1 MSTPARLAR
10 GTGLTLAT
18 VATNILGQIATV
30 PIFLSHWNAA
40 TYGVWLIMIG
50 SFGYLFLLS
59 FAFQQYAY
67 GEMLKAG
74 AGARDSVRAIWRI
87 SVVMAF
93 IVAAVELVIVWV
105 LTSDS
110 FLAWVV
116 PDLYATPMAGTV
128 AFLLLLYSA
137 MNFLTMPL
145 NAITAHANTVH
156 GHYPRVAFWALVNAV
171 FRLVAPAI
179 AVLAGAGFETAVMV
193 YVLAHVASILP
204 ALWDM
209 LRLAQ
214 REGLFQP
221 TPLDWRQG
229 ARNVVLSLPLAART
243 LIDSFR
249 QQGFRLLLGAFI
261 GPVAVSVLATTR
273 TFANVLHQGLSTIT
287 APVLPE
293 LMRYVIDRDQERVE
307 GAFAIVWL
315 CLFALLVPSV
325 LILCLLAEPVFLYW
339 TRGAV
344 SFDPILFLSL
354 VMAVIVFAA
363 AQPAV
368 AILQGQN
375 RVGWLIGAAVAA
387 TAGLGALSLAL
398 MPPLGLRGAGA
409 ALLGAEVCALA
420 VALIGATRA
429 LAQDGLAFPQRS
441 FVLVLANVAVA
452 GGLTLVAVLV
462 FDGKAVAF
470 VLPLTTNLVFA
481 ALYWGTIPALARA
494 SIRDVLYA
502 LRGRL
507 PGRHKHSRPDD

>member
-1 MSTPARLAR
+1 MSTPARIAR

-18 VATNILGQIATV
+18 VATNILGQVATV
-30 PIFLSHWNAA
+30 PIFLSHWHAS

-50 SFGYLFLLS
+50 AFSYLFLLS
-59 FAFQQYAY
+59 GAFQQYAY

-74 AGARDSVRAIWRI
+74 AGARDAVRGIWRI

-93 IVAAVELVIVWV
+93 FVAAVELMIVAV
-105 LTSDS
+105 LTSHR
-110 FLAWVV
+110 FLAWVA
-116 PDLYATPMAGTV
+116 PDLYGTPLVEAV
-128 AFLLLLYSA
+128 AFFLLLYSA
-137 MNFLTMPL
+137 LNFLTMPL

-179 AVLAGAGFETAVMV
+179 AVLAGAGFKTAVLV

-209 LRLAQ
+209 LRLAR
-214 REGLFQP
+214 REGLLQP
-221 TPLDWRQG
+221 TSLDWRQG
-229 ARNVVLSLPLAART
+229 VRNVVFSLPLAART

-249 QQGFRLLLGAFI
+249 QQGFRLILGAFI

-273 TFANVLHQGLSTIT
+273 TFANVLHQGLTTIT

-293 LMRYVIDRDQERVE
+293 LMRYITARDQDRIE

-315 CLFALLVPSV
+315 CLFALLVPSM
-325 LILCLLAEPVFLYW
+325 LILCLLAESVFLFW

-344 SFDPILFLSL
+344 TFDPVLFLSL

-368 AILQGQN
+368 AVLQGQN

-387 TAGLGALSLAL
+387 TAGLGALALAL
-398 MPPLGLRGAGA
+398 MPLLGLRGAGA

-420 VALIGATRA
+420 VALGGATRV
-429 LAQDGLAFPQRS
+429 LVQGGLAFPRRS
-441 FVLVLANVAVA
+441 FALVLANVAVV
-452 GGLTLVAVLV
+452 GGLTLAAVSV
-462 FDGKAVAF
+462 FDSRVLAF
-470 VLPLTTNLVFA
+470 MVPLATNLVFA
-481 ALYWGTIPALARA
+481 ALYWATIPALARA
-494 SIRDVLYA
+494 RIRDVLDTLSA
-502 LRGRL
+502 RL
-507 PGRHKHSRPDD
+507 PDLRQTFKAR